1 MANKITNHVLQLVE
15 RYTRGTFDINT
26 LRGPSYTY
34 CRQQIIEAVTG
45 ERHPKSVCY
54 ISRLRGFLMD
64 AYNMYDNPKCLAA
77 MEQELIEV
85 LKNDYVKANTK
96 RT

>member
-1 MANKITNHVLQLVE
+1 MANKITPHVIHLID
-15 RYTRGTFDINT
+15 RYTFGTFDINT
-26 LRGPSYTY
+26 LRASSFTY

-64 AYNMYDNPKCLAA
+64 AYNMYDNPKRLNV
-77 MEQELIEV
+77 MEQDLIEK
-85 LKNDYVKANTK
+85 LKHQATNGS
-96 RT
+96 RR